1 MSFQAMAVTLR
12 VHRCT
17 TQWFTSSN
25 ALINGGLFDGHYWA
39 AVDLEGRCHKAQADT
54 AFLFFAFAAFVATTA
69 LSGMAGRRKG
79 VRGGA
84 VV

>member
-1 MSFQAMAVTLR
+1 MAVTLR

-17 TQWFTSSN
+17 TGWFTASN
-25 ALINGGLFDGHYWA
+25 PLINGGLFDGHLPA
-39 AVDLEGRCHKAQADT
+39 NIDLVGRCNKAQADT
-54 AFLFFAFAAFVATTA
+54 AFLFFAFAAFVATTV

-79 VRGGA
+79 VRAGA